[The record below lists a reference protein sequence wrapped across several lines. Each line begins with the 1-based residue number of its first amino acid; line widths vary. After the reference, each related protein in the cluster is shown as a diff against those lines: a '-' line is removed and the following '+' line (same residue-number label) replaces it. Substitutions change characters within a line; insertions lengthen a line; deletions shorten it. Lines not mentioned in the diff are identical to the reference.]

1 MRAAAV
7 EVYLQQAERAQAVQ
21 VAAARVLLQL
31 RLLLQAPQIVAV
43 VGVADF
49 KVLLGLIMAAAQ
61 AVQALLFY
69 LSQLLNTPAQRQVR
83 QQLQLA
89 VQIQY

>member
-1 MRAAAV
+1 MRAAAE

-21 VAAARVLLQL
+21 AGAVRVLLQL

-49 KVLLGLIMAAAQ
+49 KVMLGLITAAAQ
-61 AVQALLFY
+61 AARV
-69 LSQLLNTPAQRQVR
+69 
-83 QQLQLA
+83 
-89 VQIQY
+89 